1 MNFNFNPLPDPT
13 YLDNRPDFKAML
25 FALMALAAVSLPLLA
40 QLPTGVV
47 AVFALFMLVR
57 IILLAIGVR
66 GLKWWQLMPLAAVVV
81 ALVLNQLGTVVGLQ
95 GGISFLLLLAA
106 LKSFEGNTRRDWQV
120 LVLAM
125 LFLLTG
131 ALLFE
136 DGLFT
141 GLWVL
146 LCLMMMAAALSMLN
160 GLTFKHSL
168 KQSGTAFLLTLLPM
182 ALLFVTMP
190 RRASPMWGVPQQAQS
205 STTGMSETMQPGSIG
220 NLVQSNEP
228 VFSATFENGFV
239 PKNSQ
244 LYWRMMIMGNHDGTA
259 WQLLRDYTD
268 DALPPESGNIAAY
281 QMIVEDEKGRI
292 PALDY
297 PLKTERFGLYRA
309 VGDILL
315 VRSREGVRRIRLQ
328 SNLTDELPHRLHR
341 GEFEYFTKLPEN
353 GNLRTRALAKE
364 LYRQSGGNTEAFVAA
379 AYQYFTREKFVYT
392 LKPPVYGTQNST
404 DGFMFEGKQGF
415 CEHYADAFVVM
426 MRAAGVPARVVTG
439 YQGGEWNEQG
449 GFWQIRSKHA
459 HAWTEVWI
467 AERNVWKRIDPT
479 AAAASTRVES
489 GVEQALPAS
498 ELGEL
503 VAKQSWL
510 TNMGDRSRF
519 YWQQWIV
526 NYDNS
531 RQQSLF
537 AALGFNKVS
546 LFSIIAVLLMGAVPA
561 LIPVWLWWRRSR
573 SQDVEPMAHGFMLL
587 KRRLLG
593 ADYPAIAALGAQEL
607 RQILDE
613 EDRLSE
619 ELDTLLNDYLRL
631 NYANAAAPD
640 AKQAKNWYRR
650 ARRLAR
656 KYRIQ
661 AA

>member
-1 MNFNFNPLPDPT
+1 MINLNFNPLPDPT

-25 FALMALAAVSLPLLA
+25 FALTALAAVSVPLLA

-47 AVFALFMLVR
+47 VVFGLFMLAR
-57 IILLAIGVR
+57 IGLLMVGVR
-66 GLKWWQLMPLAAVVV
+66 GLKWWQLLPLAAVVV
-81 ALVLNQLGTVVGLQ
+81 ALVLSQLGTVIGLQ

-136 DGLFT
+136 EGLFT

-146 LCLMMMAAALSMLN
+146 LCLMMMAVTLSMLN
-160 GLTFKHSL
+160 GLAFKQSL
-168 KQSGTAFLLTLLPM
+168 KHSGTAFLLTLLPM

-190 RRASPMWGVPQQAQS
+190 RRSSPMWGVPQQSQS
-205 STTGMSETMQPGSIG
+205 ATTGMSETMQPGSIG
-220 NLVQSNEP
+220 SLVQSNEP
-228 VFSATFENGFV
+228 VFSVTFENGFV

-244 LYWRMMIMGNHDGTA
+244 LYWRMMIMGSHDGTA

-268 DALPPESGNIAAY
+268 DAVPPENGNIAAY
-281 QMIVEDEKGRI
+281 QMIVQDEKGRI

-315 VRSREGVRRIRLQ
+315 VRSREGVRRISLQ

-379 AYQYFTREKFVYT
+379 AYQYFTRQQFVYT
-392 LKPPVYGTQNST
+392 LKPPVYGTESST
-404 DGFMFEGKQGF
+404 DGFMFQGKQGF

-467 AERNVWKRIDPT
+467 AERNVWKRVDPT
-479 AAAASTRVES
+479 AAAASTRIES
-489 GVEQALPAS
+489 GVEQALPES

-503 VAKQSWL
+503 VAKQDWL
-510 TNMGDRSRF
+510 TNMADRSRF

-526 NYDNS
+526 NYDNT

-537 AALGFNKVS
+537 AALGFDKVN

-573 SQDVEPMAHGFMLL
+573 GEDIEPMAHGFMLL

-593 ADYPAIAALGAQEL
+593 ADYPAIAAVGPQDLRRLLSEDERLDSEL
-607 RQILDE
+607 
-613 EDRLSE
+613 DRL
-619 ELDTLLNDYLRL
+619 LADYLRL
-631 NYANAAAPD
+631 NYAQAAAPD
-640 AKQAKNWYRR
+640 AKQAKSWYKR

-656 KYRIQ
+656 KHSR
-661 AA
+661 AH